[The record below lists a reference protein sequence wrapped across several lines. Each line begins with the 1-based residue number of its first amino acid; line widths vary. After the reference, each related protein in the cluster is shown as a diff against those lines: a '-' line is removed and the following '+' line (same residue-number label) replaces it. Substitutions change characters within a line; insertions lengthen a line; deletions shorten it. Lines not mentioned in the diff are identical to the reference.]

1 MVLIAEGKLPNRRV
15 CHNGTN
21 GLPESTLIA
30 TVVDASIDRVPS
42 GR

>member
-1 MVLIAEGKLPNRRV
+1 MVLTAEGKLPNRV
-15 CHNGTN
+15 CQNGMN
-21 GLPESTLIA
+21 ELPESTLIA

>member
-1 MVLIAEGKLPNRRV
+1 MVLTAEGKLPNRV
-15 CHNGTN
+15 CQNGTN
-21 GLPESTLIA
+21 GLPESPLIA